1 MPGNGYFERMAR
13 TKVPDKARV
22 PIGLKVSEADAT
34 QIDQV
39 LLRPEFAGWT
49 RAEWCREIIRTALRY
64 YAGDPPPPD
73 PGRARAAAQPAAAQN
88 AAAQNAGAQN
98 AGARPVPPGPPPPAA
113 GESAAATA
121 QPVPPDGLE
130 PPAPLES
137 PAPAGCPH
145 PADAR
150 DYERGACGACGAI
163 LWD

>member
-64 YAGDPPPPD
+64 YAADPPPD
-73 PGRARAAAQPAAAQN
+73 PGRARAAAQPAA
-88 AAAQNAGAQN
+88 
-98 AGARPVPPGPPPPAA
+98 PHVPPSPAPPAA
-113 GESAAATA
+113 AGPLESSVRRSAAADESAAAA
-121 QPVPPDGLE
+121 DEPGPDGREPLE
-130 PPAPLES
+130 PPAQG
-137 PAPAGCPH
+137 GCPH

-150 DYERGACGACGAI
+150 DYERGTCGACGAI

>member
-1 MPGNGYFERMAR
+1 MGTFERMAR

-73 PGRARAAAQPAAAQN
+73 PGRARAAA
-88 AAAQNAGAQN
+88 
-98 AGARPVPPGPPPPAA
+98 PPAA
-113 GESAAATA
+113 T
-121 QPVPPDGLE
+121 QPVPPRPS
-130 PPAPLES
+130 PPRGRRPPGIRRS
-137 PAPAGCPH
+137 P
-145 PADAR
+145 
-150 DYERGACGACGAI
+150 GACGARARRGR
-163 LWD
+163 

>member
-1 MPGNGYFERMAR
+1 MAR
-13 TKVPDKARV
+13 TKLPDKARV

-39 LLRPEFAGWT
+39 LTRPEFAGWT

-64 YAGDPPPPD
+64 YATDPPPPD
-73 PGRARAAAQPAAAQN
+73 PGRARAPARPAAP
-88 AAAQNAGAQN
+88 
-98 AGARPVPPGPPPPAA
+98 PVPPSPPPPAA
-113 GESAAATA
+113 ASP
-121 QPVPPDGLE
+121 PVPTTPRPPAPGGSGATGEPAAGGAGGPGPDGVE
-130 PPAPLES
+130 PPEPLES
-137 PAPAGCPH
+137 PAQADCPH

>member
-73 PGRARAAAQPAAAQN
+73 PGRARAAAQPAAAQP
-88 AAAQNAGAQN
+88 AAAQPAGAQ
-98 AGARPVPPGPPPPAA
+98 PVPPGPPPPAA
-113 GESAAATA
+113 GESAAAA
-121 QPVPPDGLE
+121 RQPGPDGLE
-130 PPAPLES
+130 PLES

-163 LWD
+163 VWD

>member
-1 MPGNGYFERMAR
+1 MAR

-73 PGRARAAAQPAAAQN
+73 PGRARAAARPATPEPAAAQPAAAQP
-88 AAAQNAGAQN
+88 AAAHTADAQ
-98 AGARPVPPGPPPPAA
+98 PVPPGPPPPAA
-113 GESAAATA
+113 GESAAAA
-121 QPVPPDGLE
+121 RQPG
-130 PPAPLES
+130 
-137 PAPAGCPH
+137 
-145 PADAR
+145 
-150 DYERGACGACGAI
+150 
-163 LWD
+163 